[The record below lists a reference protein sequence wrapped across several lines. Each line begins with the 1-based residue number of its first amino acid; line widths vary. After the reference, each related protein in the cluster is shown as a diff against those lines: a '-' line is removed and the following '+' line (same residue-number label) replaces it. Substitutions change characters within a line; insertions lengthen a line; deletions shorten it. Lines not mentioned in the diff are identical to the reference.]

1 MKEILP
7 SARPETE
14 IRSWEDLRANIKQE
28 LKKKAKT
35 LPLKDRPAYD
45 FATLRIKGYGKIA
58 ASVEIARQWHEGER
72 VHFAR
77 RVTECWHGIISCM
90 SDCWRSAVVQR
101 R

>member
-1 MKEILP
+1 MDTVWSNIPVVNDAEEWELEADVKEILP
-7 SARPETE
+7 NARPETE

-58 ASVEIARQWHEGER
+58 RG
-72 VHFAR
+72 
-77 RVTECWHGIISCM
+77 
-90 SDCWRSAVVQR
+90 
-101 R
+101 